1 MGRREAGMFY
11 AVIMA
16 GGSGTR
22 LWPMSRRN
30 RPKQTLKLFGERT
43 LFQQAVD
50 RLRPVFP
57 PDRILVV
64 TKSDHVP
71 LLQPQTPELPAEN
84 FIVEPLGRGTAPAL
98 GLAAVHLR
106 KRDPEAVM
114 AVLTADHCI
123 ADLSALHTVLACAR
137 TAAQEGFLVT
147 LGIPPIFASTGYGYI
162 QKGEMLSKKSDQP
175 VYRVKRFIEKPGAEK
190 AEGMVSSGDFFWNSG
205 MFIWRASRLL
215 EELQRQMPEFHS
227 QLMEVEASMRDP
239 REYAATLARVWPQVG
254 EQTIDYGVM
263 EGARDAVVIPARIGW
278 TDVGSWSSLFELM
291 PRDPA
296 GNILIGPHETVDT
309 RDTLVMGSKRLIAT
323 VGVDNLVIVDTDDA
337 LLVST
342 KERVQDVRIIVK
354 QLEKADRTGWI

>member
-1 MGRREAGMFY
+1 MYY

-22 LWPMSRRN
+22 LWPMSRRS
-30 RPKQTLKLFGERT
+30 RPKQSLKLMGERT

-50 RLRPVFP
+50 RLSPVFP

-71 LLQPQTPELPAEN
+71 LLQPQTPELPMEN

-106 KRDPEAVM
+106 KRDPDAVM

-123 ADLSALHTVLACAR
+123 ADVSAFHNVLAIAR
-137 TAAQEGFLVT
+137 SAAEENYLVT
-147 LGIPPIFASTGYGYI
+147 LGIPPTFASTGYGYI
-162 QKGEMLSKKSDQP
+162 QKGEILSRESDP
-175 VYRVKRFIEKPGAEK
+175 PFFRVKRFIEKPGAQEAAK
-190 AEGMVSSGDFFWNSG
+190 MASSADFFWNSG
-205 MFIWRASRLL
+205 MFIWRAGRLL
-215 EELQRQMPEFHS
+215 EELRRQMPGFHS

-239 REYAATLARVWPQVG
+239 REYTATLARVWPQVG

-263 EGARDAVVIPARIGW
+263 EGARDAAVIPARIGW
-278 TDVGSWSSLFELM
+278 IDVGSWSSLFELM

-309 RDTLVMGSKRLIAT
+309 RDTLVMGAKRLIAT
-323 VGVDNLVIVDTDDA
+323 VGVDNLVIVDTEDA
-337 LLVST
+337 LLVSS
-342 KERVQDVRIIVK
+342 KDRVQDVRLIVQQLK
-354 QLEKADRTGWI
+354 QAKHDAWI

>member
-1 MGRREAGMFY
+1 MFY

>member
-1 MGRREAGMFY
+1 MASREAGMFY

-30 RPKQTLKLFGERT
+30 RPKQTLKLIGERT

-50 RLRPVFP
+50 RLSPVFP
-57 PDRILVV
+57 PGRILVV

-71 LLQPQTPELPAEN
+71 LLQPQTPELSIEN

-106 KRDPEAVM
+106 KRDPDAVM

-123 ADLSALHTVLACAR
+123 AEVSAFHKVLECAR

-147 LGIPPIFASTGYGYI
+147 LGIPPTFASTGYGYI
-162 QKGEMLSKKSDQP
+162 QKGEMLSREPDQP
-175 VYRVKRFIEKPGAEK
+175 VYRVKRFIEKPGAEE
-190 AEGMVSSGDFFWNSG
+190 AAGMVSGGEYFWNSG

-215 EELQRQMPEFHS
+215 EELQRQMPEFHL
-227 QLMEVEASMRDP
+227 QLMEVEASLP
-239 REYAATLARVWPQVG
+239 NPQEYAATLARVWPKVS

-263 EGARDAVVIPARIGW
+263 ERAREVAMIPARIGW

-291 PRDPA
+291 PRDPD
-296 GNILIGPHETVDT
+296 GNVFLGPHETVDT
-309 RDTLVMGSKRLIAT
+309 HNTLVIGKKRLIAT
-323 VGVDNLVIVDTDDA
+323 VGVDDLVIIDTDDA

-342 KERVQDVRIIVK
+342 KERVQDVRSIVK
-354 QLEKADRTGWI
+354 QLEKAERTGWI

>member
-1 MGRREAGMFY
+1 MARRERGMYY

-30 RPKQTLKLFGERT
+30 RPKQSLKLIGERT

-50 RLRPVFP
+50 RLSPVFP

-64 TKSDHVP
+64 TKSAHVP
-71 LLQPQTPELPAEN
+71 LLQPQTPDLNIDN

-106 KRDPEAVM
+106 QRDPDAVM

-123 ADLSALHTVLACAR
+123 ADIPAFHKVLAGAQS
-137 TAAQEGFLVT
+137 AAEEGYLVT
-147 LGIPPIFASTGYGYI
+147 LGIPPTFPATGYGYI
-162 QKGEMLSKKSDQP
+162 QKGEILSGESDQP
-175 VYRVKRFIEKPGAEK
+175 VYRVKRFTEKPEAQEAAE
-190 AEGMVSSGDFFWNSG
+190 MVSGGEFLWNSG

-215 EELQRQMPEFHS
+215 EELQRQMPGFHS

-263 EGARDAVVIPARIGW
+263 EGARDTVVIPARIGW
-278 TDVGSWSSLFELM
+278 IDVGSWSSLFDLL

-296 GNILIGPHETVDT
+296 GNVLIGPHQTVDT
-309 RDTLVMGSKRLIAT
+309 RDTLVMGGKRLIAT
-323 VGVDNLVIVDTDDA
+323 IGVDNLVIVDTDDA
-337 LLVST
+337 LLVCA
-342 KERVQDVRIIVK
+342 KERVQDVRTIVK
-354 QLEKADRTGWI
+354 QLESAKQTEWI